1 LPLVKTLKNI
11 ATREIVSIEADQTV
25 KSAARL
31 MSKRGIGS
39 LMVTSNGKPV
49 GIVTERDILTRVI
62 AEGVEPAKAQVKA
75 VMSSPLITI
84 KEDASL
90 ADATI
95 LMHLKKIRHLFVVDG
110 GQVVGI
116 LTDRDLQLQVFEYF
130 TALGQL

>member
-1 LPLVKTLKNI
+1 LVKTLKNI

>member
-1 LPLVKTLKNI
+1 MPLVKTLKNI